1 MMTFFLATWRAGF
14 RGRGVQSIL
23 VLGLFLAF
31 VAYLAGSLSP
41 RQPMT
46 VALDVGFSGV
56 RFTLVLFALLW
67 AQELVGR
74 EIERRTVVFV
84 FAYPAAKIHY
94 LFGRFAG
101 IATLLGVAAL
111 ILGLLLWSLVFAST
125 HGYTQARWP
134 ALGMPY
140 WLTLA
145 GLWLDALVVAACV
158 LALSSVATV
167 PSLPLAVGAAFAL
180 AGKTLGPV
188 ADFLARGADGNKQL
202 VATYGPLVDGI
213 RWILPDLSR
222 LDWRDWPMYAVAPPV
237 ADLVWALLM
246 GVGYAALLLTL
257 GAMALERRE
266 FS

>member
-1 MMTFFLATWRAGF
+1 MLTFFLATWRAGF
-14 RGRGVQSIL
+14 RGRGVQAIL
-23 VLGLFLAF
+23 LLGLFLAF

-84 FAYPAAKIHY
+84 FAYPAGKFHF
-94 LFGRFAG
+94 LLGRFAG
-101 IATLLGVAAL
+101 IAALLLVAAL
-111 ILGLLLWSLVFAST
+111 ILGLLLWSLVFASS
-125 HGYTQARWP
+125 HGYAQSRPP
-134 ALGMPY
+134 ALGLPY
-140 WLTLA
+140 WLTIA

-158 LALSSVATV
+158 LALSGVATIAT
-167 PSLPLAVGAAFAL
+167 LPVAVGAAFAL

-188 ADFLARGADGNKQL
+188 AEFLARGADGNQQL
-202 VATYGPLVDGI
+202 VATYGPLIEAI
-213 RWILPDLSR
+213 RWVLPDLSR
-222 LDWRDWPMYAVAPPV
+222 LDWRDWPMYAVVPPA
-237 ADLVWALLM
+237 ADLLWAVVM
-246 GVGYAALLLTL
+246 GVGYVGLLLAL

>member
-1 MMTFFLATWRAGF
+1 MLTFFLSTWRAGF

-23 VLGLFLAF
+23 ILGLFLAL

-84 FAYPAAKIHY
+84 FAYPASKLDY
-94 LFGRFAG
+94 LVGRFAG
-101 IATLLGVAAL
+101 IAALLLMAAVLLG
-111 ILGLLLWSLVFAST
+111 ILLWSLVFASS
-125 HGYTQARWP
+125 HGYAQSRPP
-134 ALGMPY
+134 ALGLPY
-140 WLTLA
+140 WLTIA

-158 LALSSVATV
+158 LALSGVATIQ
-167 PSLPLAVGAAFAL
+167 SLPLAVGAAFAL
-180 AGKTLGPV
+180 AGKSLGPV
-188 ADFLARGADGNKQL
+188 AEFLARGADGNQQL
-202 VATYGPLVDGI
+202 AATYRPLIDAI

-237 ADLVWALLM
+237 SDLLWSVAM
-246 GVGYAALLLTL
+246 GVGYTVVLLAL